1 MPGQT
6 SRAGGAAWSWC
17 TAALQRGHRLEEMS
31 VAAGHRQHLRSNA
44 AWQDV
49 EGNTPRFEEI
59 YGTASS
65 PRRPP

>member
-1 MPGQT
+1 M
-6 SRAGGAAWSWC
+6 
-17 TAALQRGHRLEEMS
+17 
-31 VAAGHRQHLRSNA
+31 AAGHRQHLRSNA